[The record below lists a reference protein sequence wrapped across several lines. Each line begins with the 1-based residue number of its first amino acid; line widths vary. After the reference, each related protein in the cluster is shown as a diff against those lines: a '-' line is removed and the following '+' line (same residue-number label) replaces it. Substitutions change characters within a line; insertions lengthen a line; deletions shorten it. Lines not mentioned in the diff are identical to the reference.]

1 MRYDILVNYDTLMFS
16 GKDDASFITNTEEE
30 EYIKVAYAVDSLV
43 RYDDKVSLRNIKI
56 ITGIPT
62 GDLENFIEFILSCE
76 EAAINKYTS

>member
-1 MRYDILVNYDTLMFS
+1 MRYDILVNYDTLMFK
-16 GKDDASFITNTEEE
+16 GKDELSFITYLEES

-62 GDLENFIEFILSCE
+62 DDLENFLEFILSCE
-76 EAAINKYTS
+76 EAAINKYSS